1 MLNTIVNSVGIIAFA
16 CSGVFKGLKYNFDIF
31 GITVLGIITACGG
44 GIIRDILLNRMPVAI
59 AKPHDVYL
67 AIFTSFII
75 YFTVKIQE
83 KRLNMKTID
92 NSKIFMRL
100 VKLSD
105 ALGLALFTIIG
116 ASIAVK
122 SGLGILSVAVMA
134 TITGVGGGII
144 RDLLVNEIP
153 FVLKEDIY
161 ATLSFAGGIIY
172 YICTLIDLPSEIT
185 QIISAASVILMR
197 VLAVKYHWSVPVL
210 KSGDH
215 SDDPHK

>member
-44 GIIRDILLNRMPVAI
+44 GIIRDILLNKMPAAI
-59 AKPHDVYL
+59 ARPHDVYL

-83 KRLNMKTID
+83 RRLDMKTID

-116 ASIAVK
+116 ANIAVK

-172 YICTLIDLPSEIT
+172 YICIVKMGIPNNTVIPLLFIVLLLVRLIAI
-185 QIISAASVILMR
+185 
-197 VLAVKYHWSVPVL
+197 KYKLSLHFS
-210 KSGDH
+210 KSKDKE
-215 SDDPHK
+215 SNK

>member
-1 MLNTIVNSVGIIAFA
+1 MLNAIVNSVGIIAFA
-16 CSGVFKGLKYNFDIF
+16 CSGVFKGLKHNLDIF
-31 GITVLGIITACGG
+31 GITVLGVITACGG
-44 GIIRDILLNRMPVAI
+44 GIIRDILLNRMPTAI
-59 AKPHDVYL
+59 ARPHDVYL
-67 AIFTSFII
+67 AIVTSFLI

-83 KRLNMKTID
+83 KRLNMETID

-116 ASIAVK
+116 ANIAVK

-172 YICTLIDLPSEIT
+172 YICIVNIGLAYNTVVPLLF
-185 QIISAASVILMR
+185 VLLLMVR
-197 VLAVKYHWSVPVL
+197 LVAIKYKLSLHLS
-210 KSGDH
+210 KSKDGE
-215 SDDPHK
+215 SK

>member
-1 MLNTIVNSVGIIAFA
+1 MLNAIVNSVGIIAFA
-16 CSGVFKGLKYNFDIF
+16 CSGVFKGLKHNLDIF
-31 GITVLGIITACGG
+31 GITVLGVITACGG
-44 GIIRDILLNRMPVAI
+44 GIIRDILLNRMPTAI
-59 AKPHDVYL
+59 ARPHDVYL
-67 AIFTSFII
+67 AIFTSFLI

-83 KRLNMKTID
+83 KRLNMETID

-116 ASIAVK
+116 ANIAVK
-122 SGLGILSVAVMA
+122 NGLEILSVAVMA
-134 TITGVGGGII
+134 SITGVGGGII

-172 YICTLIDLPSEIT
+172 YICIVNIGLAYNTVVPLLF
-185 QIISAASVILMR
+185 VLLLMVR
-197 VLAVKYHWSVPVL
+197 LVAIKYKLSLHLS
-210 KSGDH
+210 KSKDGEN
-215 SDDPHK
+215 K